1 MTAQALF
8 SILVL
13 ILAVT
18 VGLSLGFSVK
28 PMVLRAWRAVGGR
41 EVDWRDA
48 MLLKLWDV
56 ALILAALIVA
66 FAWVARWRFQ
76 HLPNLARHRDEA
88 RRASRN

>member
-8 SILVL
+8 STLVL

-18 VGLSLGFSVK
+18 IGLSLGFGVK
-28 PMVLRAWRAVGGR
+28 PIVLRAWRAVGGH

-56 ALILAALIVA
+56 ALILTALIVA
-66 FAWVARWRFQ
+66 FAWVVRWRFQ
-76 HLPNLARHRDEA
+76 RLPHLTQHHD
-88 RRASRN
+88 